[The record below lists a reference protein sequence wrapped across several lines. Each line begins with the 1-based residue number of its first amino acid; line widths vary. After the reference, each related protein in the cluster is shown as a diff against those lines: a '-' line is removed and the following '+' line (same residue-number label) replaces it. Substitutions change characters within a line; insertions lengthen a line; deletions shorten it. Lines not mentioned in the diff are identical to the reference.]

1 MNNKN
6 FRKELLSFAVIALQA
21 VWLLFSYA
29 QSTAFLDKSP
39 KLCLPCFTE
48 SNTVSISVP
57 LSPEFIGN
65 SITWDSDTLLKS
77 VLTESKKSHER
88 CYSGA
93 SSVLILDEAGN
104 DISAQYPKGVPA
116 EAILPLPSPGDRPHA
131 THFISFSDGS
141 VNQFS
146 HDLKSLTS
154 AVSYWR
160 PKTGKGNTLTF
171 SHLEAD
177 TLLKHDLYQEN
188 HYEREM
194 KYLLHDTYVFHWSKK
209 LTLRRNGEK
218 FTSEL
223 VFLIPSTSREAESY
237 LSEKKRKLYDLWE
250 ETTPNKLIPSDIKW
264 ELIATPHKGKIIPI
278 QLYVNGI
285 PYKEALQKIKAG
297 SFLPDATDTKS

>member
-1 MNNKN
+1 MNKKN
-6 FRKELLSFAVIALQA
+6 FRKELLSLAVIALQA
-21 VWLLFSYA
+21 VWLIFSYA

-39 KLCLPCFTE
+39 RLCLPCFTE
-48 SNTVSISVP
+48 NNAISIPVP
-57 LSPEFIGN
+57 LSPESIGN
-65 SITWDSDTLLKS
+65 SITWNSDILLKS
-77 VLTESKKSHER
+77 VLTESKESHER
-88 CYSGA
+88 CYSGE

-171 SHLEAD
+171 SHLEAEPP
-177 TLLKHDLYQEN
+177 LKHDLYQEN
-188 HYEREM
+188 HYERGM

-223 VFLIPSTSREAESY
+223 VFFIPSASWKAESY
-237 LSEKKRKLYDLWE
+237 VSKKKQKLYNQWN
-250 ETTPNKLIPSDIKW
+250 ETTPNKLISFCVKW
-264 ELIATPHKGKIIPI
+264 KLIAAPLKGKIIPI

-285 PYKEALQKIKAG
+285 PYKEALQRIKER
-297 SFLPDATDTKS
+297 SFLPDVTDVKS